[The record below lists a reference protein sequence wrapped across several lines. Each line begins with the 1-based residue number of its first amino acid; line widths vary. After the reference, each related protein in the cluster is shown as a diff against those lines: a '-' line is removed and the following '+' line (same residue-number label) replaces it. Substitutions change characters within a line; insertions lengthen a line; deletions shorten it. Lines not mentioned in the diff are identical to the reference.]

1 MLHSFV
7 SADKQRFFWIS
18 FLTLFLVACGFH
30 LRGNVPLPKTLSP
43 MYIATNKPYDPL
55 VELIED
61 TLTASHIELVDSPK
75 NASTIL
81 NLIDIQYVENLV
93 SVAAST
99 NTRQYTLLE
108 ILRMELTTTKGKIVI
123 PVSTLTASN
132 PLTVDSNQML
142 NTSVQKQT
150 LQQEMQQAV
159 VQQLMIRLGSPN
171 TNKALAG
178 APVDSQAKT
187 DTDYIEVVHNTN

>member
-1 MLHSFV
+1 MLHCFIP
-7 SADKQRFFWIS
+7 AHKQRFFWIS
-18 FLTLFLVACGFH
+18 FLSLLLVACGFH
-30 LRGNVPLPKTLSP
+30 LRGNVPLPKALSP
-43 MYIATNKPYDPL
+43 MYIATNNPYDPL

-81 NLIDIQYVENLV
+81 KLIDIQYAENLV

-108 ILRMELTTTKGKIVI
+108 ILRMELTTAKGKIVI

-150 LQQEMQQAV
+150 LQQEMQQAI

-171 TNKALAG
+171 TARALSGISIDAN
-178 APVDSQAKT
+178 AKT
-187 DTDYIEVVHNTN
+187 DTDYIGVTPNTN